1 MEGERRYT
9 DRRPCISIGMLI
21 VYEMKYIKQN
31 VQNLL
36 LMVHEKGVLSLLDIH
51 LSMVQEITTLSKLV
65 DDDNLST
72 VEEV

>member
-1 MEGERRYT
+1 
-9 DRRPCISIGMLI
+9 MLI